1 MKSFV
6 ALSIAVF
13 LGACGHVAVLP
24 SELPKDARGAVWT
37 NRAAD
42 QVAACIVRAVGGRVA
57 SHTDVEQRIVTTDG
71 VRSTTYVVTT
81 PTHPVTDFQT
91 LVYIVGGEIRGNDD
105 RKAVYCTSGDSTDQL
120 ER

>member
-1 MKSFV
+1 MKSFA
-6 ALSIAVF
+6 ALSIAMC
-13 LGACGHVAVLP
+13 LGACAHVAVLP

-42 QVAACIVRAVGGRVA
+42 QVAACILQAVGGRVV
-57 SHTDVEQRIVTTDG
+57 SSIDTERRIVTTDG
-71 VRSTTYVVTT
+71 VRSTTYVVTI
-81 PTHPVTDFQT
+81 PRRPVTDFQT

-105 RKAVYCTSGDSTDQL
+105 RKAVYCASGDIKDQL